1 MTVTRFAPSPTGYLH
16 IGSLR
21 TALYAYLLAH
31 HDQGRFILRIED
43 TDQSREVT
51 GATEKVLEILEKFGL
66 FWDEGLF
73 VSADDKITEKGENG
87 PYIQSKRLAIY
98 KKYAEQL
105 VADGHAYHC
114 FCSAER
120 LTELRDRQTAEK
132 LPPRYDGHCL
142 SLSPEEINKRISAG
156 EPYVIRLKVP
166 KEGEVEFNDAI
177 RGKIVFKNN
186 EIDDQVLMKSD
197 GFPTYHLAVVVD
209 DHLMEVSHIL
219 RGDEWLSSTPKQIL
233 LYQFFGW
240 TMPVFAHLPVITNP
254 DHTKLS
260 KRQGDVAV
268 EQYLAKGYLPEA
280 IINYMVLLG
289 WHPSSDREFFTLSE
303 LVEAFSLERVSASSA
318 VFDPEKLKWFN
329 AHYLKEKSVAEL
341 VNLCQPFLPQVEP
354 EKLEK
359 IIASTRDRLNILSDI
374 VEIAEVYLT
383 IADYEPSLLN
393 FKQTPQERTVDALSA
408 FINKLESAEID
419 WTAEN
424 LKQLLVKV
432 AEENNFSNG
441 EIFWPVRIAVSGLA
455 KSQPP
460 EEIMAVLGKEE
471 SLNRLRSACEKIK
484 N

>member
-16 IGSLR
+16 IGGLR
-21 TALYAYLLAH
+21 TALYAYLLAK

-51 GATEKVLEILEKFGL
+51 GATENILVILKKFG
-66 FWDEGLF
+66 FTWDEGLF
-73 VSADDKITEKGENG
+73 LSANDEITEKGANG
-87 PYIQSKRLAIY
+87 PYIQSKRLELY

-105 VADGHAYHC
+105 VVSGHAYHC
-114 FCSAER
+114 FCSSER
-120 LTELRDRQTAEK
+120 LAELRDKQTAEK
-132 LPPRYDGHCL
+132 LPPRYDGHCRD
-142 SLSPEEINKRISAG
+142 LSPEEINKRISAG

-166 KEGEVEFNDAI
+166 REGEVEFIDPI
-177 RGKIVFKNN
+177 RGKITFACAEV
-186 EIDDQVLMKSD
+186 DDQVLMKSD

-209 DHLMEVSHIL
+209 DHLMEVTHVL
-219 RGDEWLSSTPKQIL
+219 RGDEWLPSTPKQIL
-233 LYQFFGW
+233 LYQYLNW
-240 TMPVFAHLPVITNP
+240 EMPVFAHLPVITNP

-289 WHPSSDREFFTLSE
+289 WHPTGDREFFTLSE
-303 LVEAFSLERVSASSA
+303 LVEVFSLARVSPSSA
-318 VFDPEKLKWFN
+318 IFDLEKLKWFN

-374 VEIAEVYLT
+374 IEIAEVYLT
-383 IADYEPSLLN
+383 IADYAPLLLN
-393 FKQTPQERTVDALSA
+393 FKQTPPERTTDALSA
-408 FINKLESAEID
+408 FINKLESVEID

-424 LKQLLVKV
+424 LKQLLMTVG
-432 AEENNFSNG
+432 AENNFSNG
-441 EIFWPVRIAVSGLA
+441 EIFWPTRIALSGLA

-471 SLNRLRSACEKIK
+471 SLNRLRNAK
-484 N
+484 NKLG